1 MAEPEPEPERQP
13 QPEPEPEPD
22 PDPGCT
28 TGSAK
33 RVLFIRHGESVA
45 NIEAKQKIPY
55 RDHTVDAPLT
65 PLGMRQARS
74 WRCTAASWG
83 VETVLVSP
91 LARAIQTADAVFS
104 ELPEQRMEIC
114 LSIRERWW
122 RNPECHARP
131 TAGYDDLNRPEDGSD
146 YETLGD
152 VCARRF
158 GAQALSAL
166 SLAPRTYT
174 ARACLLGQERMAY
187 GGCKAPSRG
196 GTTARKK
203 GCRGGC

>member
-1 MAEPEPEPERQP
+1 MAAEETEKAEKKKEEARASPPAGCQLHATHISRLDFSLRSRVPR
-13 QPEPEPEPD
+13 D
-22 PDPGCT
+22 PRC
-28 TGSAK
+28 
-33 RVLFIRHGESVA
+33 V
-45 NIEAKQKIPY
+45 EAKQKIPY

-74 WRCTAASWG
+74 WRHAVASWG

-131 TAGYDDLNRPEDGSD
+131 SEGYGDLNRPDDGSD

-158 GAQALSAL
+158 GAQALSAI
-166 SLAPRTYT
+166 SLVPRTLY
-174 ARACLLGQERMAY
+174 Q
-187 GGCKAPSRG
+187 
-196 GTTARKK
+196 
-203 GCRGGC
+203 

>member
-13 QPEPEPEPD
+13 QPGPAPEPEP
-22 PDPGCT
+22 PGT
-28 TGSAK
+28 QQVSAK

-45 NIEAKQKIPY
+45 NVEAKQKIPY

-74 WRCTAASWG
+74 WRRASPSWG

-131 TAGYDDLNRPEDGSD
+131 SEGYDDLNRPDDGSD

-158 GAQALSAL
+158 GAQALSAIL
-166 SLAPRTYT
+166 SLVPRTLY
-174 ARACLLGQERMAY
+174 Q
-187 GGCKAPSRG
+187 
-196 GTTARKK
+196 
-203 GCRGGC
+203 